1 MKTIASKSAHQ
12 QRGAALLVAMV
23 MIFMLSIMGV
33 SAMRGSTL
41 ERRMASNSIQ
51 ANTVFQASDSSTEI
65 ALNDNSN
72 LQAAWM
78 SATNEVNITTDMKRT
93 SEMESSVVLKYVGD
107 GAAAGTSIGLGASNF
122 VALRYVAE
130 GQANIAAVRSGA
142 VVHQGAYRIVP
153 AN

>member
-107 GAAAGTSIGLGASNF
+107 GAAAGRDLPVRLPVGRAGQRVQGLPDIGRCAEPDRLRVDGAH
-122 VALRYVAE
+122 
-130 GQANIAAVRSGA
+130 G
-142 VVHQGAYRIVP
+142 
-153 AN
+153 